1 MDEGIDLSFDDNYR
15 ETRDQMKDKYFST
28 GVDAC
33 MFAFAIGLKM
43 NLRISKSDWIGNPL
57 SWSDMQRLKNN
68 YGGFSELFEYLDLDE
83 DDKTTA
89 DLLAEYVTGGLKFI
103 EDNFLYHDGNL
114 SIIQEH
120 MPDLFLDVD

>member
-1 MDEGIDLSFDDNYR
+1 MTCRGIGSNP
-15 ETRDQMKDKYFST
+15 
-28 GVDAC
+28 
-33 MFAFAIGLKM
+33 FAFAIGLKM

-83 DDKTTA
+83 EDKTTA